1 MKDTSAQRRPKQ
13 ALDPRVEA
21 KGLRPDLEENFRE
34 LASVLADISDPA
46 LTEQLLRQLL
56 TRGEVRE
63 ISGRW
68 ELVKLLE
75 SGLSQRRIAE
85 RLGMSLCKITRGSK
99 ELKKPGSALKLVI
112 DQHRFPLQSQS
123 KE

>member
-1 MKDTSAQRRPKQ
+1 MKERSTQKRTKKELRPHSETK
-13 ALDPRVEA
+13 L
-21 KGLRPDLEENFRE
+21 LRPDLEENFRE
-34 LASVLADISDPA
+34 LVSVLADIDDPE

-112 DQHRFPLQSQS
+112 DQYRFPLQSQS

>member
-1 MKDTSAQRRPKQ
+1 MKETPARRRPKTESR
-13 ALDPRVEA
+13 PRTEA
-21 KGLRPDLEENFRE
+21 IRLRPDPAGNFRE
-34 LASVLADISDPA
+34 LVTVLADISDPE

-56 TRGEVRE
+56 TRAEVQE

-75 SGLSQRRIAE
+75 SGLSQRKIAE

-99 ELKKPGSALKLVI
+99 ELKKPGSALKLVV
-112 DQHRFPLQSQS
+112 DQYRFPSQSQS